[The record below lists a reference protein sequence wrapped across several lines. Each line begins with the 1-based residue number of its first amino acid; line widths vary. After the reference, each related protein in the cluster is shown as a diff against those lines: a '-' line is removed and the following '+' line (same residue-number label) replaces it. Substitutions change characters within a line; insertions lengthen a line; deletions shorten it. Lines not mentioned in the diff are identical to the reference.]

1 MDAPVVTEG
10 GASANLDPM
19 PLSPTAIPLPPSPVG
34 SPRSS
39 ESGDDYALSV
49 PRPAEGADDL
59 EPPTT
64 THRPTTSEL
73 AVEMGPPLATTE
85 TLAVDSSVSVTESTT
100 TPKSAPV
107 PARPSSVATTHSTAP
122 STGSSLASVH
132 FFIVNDLEKLLKT
145 KEGRRDRKLKDALT
159 AALDALKQPPAGDAL
174 TDQLMEPLRL
184 ACQTENPAVV
194 ITALD
199 CIEKLISYRFFEQ
212 TLDAVPTPVSPGSAS
227 PGVLDQLVDTVCDCF
242 VGEVTDEKVQLQVV
256 KAVLAAVSYTSSRP
270 EYYLHQAALLKA
282 VRTIYNIY
290 LLSRSESNQT
300 LAQGTLAQIVHII
313 FGRVKITETSPDTAN
328 LPENTS
334 IPESLS
340 VPGTP
345 VPELHQGRDA
355 SEVPGVPAAAASA
368 PLTGEDSESPTNAL
382 PKLPANNPAAG
393 IYEGP
398 LESDTRTS
406 VDGIAPNANA
416 EAIRDAF
423 SLFRALCKLSMKT
436 MAKENYND
444 IRILSLRSRLLAL
457 HLVHIL
463 LNSHLD
469 VFTSATVTL
478 RTQLPPTP
486 NPATEATDGHTLS
499 EATSPHA
506 ALHPPAT
513 AGPDQAAEF
522 VTIPFIGVVKQY
534 LSLSLTRNLVSPD
547 FGVFEVSLAILARSL
562 VSLRKYLRKEI
573 EVLFRE
579 IVLPTIEMRHSGHL
593 QRSCLLQCLQQICND
608 PQTLIEI
615 YLNYDCSPDAA
626 INLYERLVN
635 TLSKLAAGSTA
646 LANPVATAPAQTPDT
661 EAPYV
666 LPMAMFLPHAPGD
679 LRARPTIPPSLT
691 TSAVNQALLAH
702 REYLIPDDYS
712 LKCQSIEAI
721 TAILR
726 SLVTWVNRGLE
737 VAGVNPRSPSPG
749 QLEGPIPDEASA
761 GSTVAPPSQSDSD
774 GASHRSTRGPSP
786 SPNLSLLTA
795 THHPVLGTVTTDDP
809 EQLKYF
815 KQRKQ
820 QLEDGI
826 RLFNWKPKKGIRA
839 LAAAGFMDLRD
850 PQSVARFFRTTE
862 GLNKAQLGEYLGEGD
877 TENIAIMHAYVDSM
891 QFVDLPFVTALR
903 EFLQGFRLPG
913 ESQKIDRFM
922 LKFAERYVEGN
933 PETFANADTAYVL
946 AYSVIM
952 LNTDAHSPQVKHR
965 MTKQDFVKNNR
976 GIDENADLPEEY
988 LGAIYDEIQNDE
1000 IILKD
1005 EHDPLNAI
1013 NAHAGL
1019 PAGGGRDGT
1028 AYDPNTAST
1037 GLGLALDVLRR
1048 RNSRYEY
1055 FANLSREM
1063 ANKSEALIK
1072 EMLRKQSSVDM
1083 AKESDLFYHASHVE
1097 HVRPM
1102 FEIVWMAILAGISGP
1117 AQQLDDP
1124 VIIHLC
1130 LESFKHAIHIAT
1142 TFDMELERDAFVST
1156 LAKFTVLADLME
1168 MKPKNIEAIKTLLD
1182 VAAVD
1187 GNHLRQSWLDVLTC
1201 ASQLERLQLISD
1213 HGASPGLHGGSTT
1226 LLVPAQSSTDAGSAR
1241 SARTNALATG
1251 TSANAATAGSQ
1262 RSMASS
1268 PTTDRA
1274 RGPVGSAAD
1283 KPVRRSA
1290 LMTNKPK
1297 SGAKQYNKSLQLADL
1312 SRLDANSQSL
1322 VVAVDRIFTSSYR
1335 LSGTAIVEFVRAL
1348 SQVSWEEIQ
1357 SSTFDQQEQ
1366 PRLYSLQKIVE
1377 ISYYNMGRIRMEWS
1391 NVWAILGTHF
1401 HQVGCHPNVQV
1412 GFFALDSLRQLS
1424 MKFLEKE
1431 ELAHFKF
1438 QKDFLQP
1445 FHFILENSPDVAIKD
1460 MVLRCLQHIIRSR
1473 SDRIRSGWKTILSA
1487 LASAARE
1494 TTEPI
1499 VTMAFEIVREVCRER
1514 FNDIVSL
1521 GSFPEL
1527 VLCLTEFCTSA
1538 MHQRTSLQSIE
1549 MLYLCAKN
1557 LAARFQESAPVSGY
1571 LRHQA
1576 PNGGVTNEKNTSTA
1590 PTAAPSASA
1599 STETHASPNGGPPSD
1614 DPVYRLWFPIFH
1626 AMYNIIMNCDDLE
1639 VRTKALN
1646 YLFEFLKSNGATFS
1660 FAFWSL
1666 ILQDVVYPI
1675 FRDLK
1680 SPEPGKR
1687 FGRQE
1692 DITFWFSTTL
1702 IKALRNL
1709 IDLFTH
1715 YYDVLS
1721 PTLDSIL
1728 ELLSVCITQESET
1741 LARIG
1746 SACFQELVENNYH
1759 RFDDGAWRKV
1769 CQTFLFLFTTSVPH
1783 VLFEMSGQTEPST
1796 VTAPSLRGT
1805 PAAPV
1810 KSSFNFYGR
1819 ESPSGN
1825 GGGLGSLSAL
1835 NDDGS
1840 GGTNRGAAAG
1850 MGSGAPDTG
1859 ITSHVMNPLQNRR
1872 KSWKGD
1878 PQTEYQRITL
1888 KCVLQLLLI
1897 QTVDELFH
1905 ANTAIYQ
1912 AVDSDQLFFVLDC
1925 LDKSYQF
1932 AKKFNADVQLRL
1944 ALVESGFMTQVPSLL
1959 KQEVSSLQCSLA
1971 VLQQMYTDSSPER
1984 TIIVEE
1990 VEDRLVPLIHSVLV
2004 HFNRIDPRTAEHHI
2018 KAWQPVVMTVFEN
2031 LLDLDATKS
2040 VFRVKPISPP
2050 PAAAHD
2056 WNHMAVTNAQT
2067 IDTRSAV
2074 VAVTATYGRTMALLQ
2089 PTQAAVKH
2097 KDQYN
2102 HHAPK
2107 PLQVQAVPDVCFYFV
2122 RHGERRDHV
2131 DPSWADSTPRPHD
2144 PPLSDNGIEQAYVTG
2159 RFLHDLE
2166 REGAHSGK
2174 VTTPLYWVFTSPF
2187 LRCVQTAGHI
2197 IRGLKSRTTGEAS
2210 PAGPATRHIE
2220 ASSLPCLHLEPGLGE
2235 WMSDQYFTAPIEE
2248 DLVATRHQELARG
2261 ADAHP
2266 LTARQEIAWDYQ
2278 PLATELAA
2286 YPESFPDLATRI
2298 EQTLSGLVRQVTH
2311 RAQQLAGSSAPRR
2324 VVVVLVTHGACIN
2337 KLLWATTRQFRT
2349 DFPDYCCLARAR
2361 LRPAPAQLT
2370 TSATPALAQL
2380 SYHAWEMKPRVLA
2393 LAETDHLNLPP
2404 LEWHVDAQVYAGHLK
2419 L

>member
-1 MDAPVVTEG
+1 MKAPVVTEG
-10 GASANLDPM
+10 GTSTNPDPA
-19 PLSPTAIPLPPSPVG
+19 PLSPTTIPLPPSPVD

-39 ESGDDYALSV
+39 ESGDGFVSPALQ
-49 PRPAEGADDL
+49 PAEVAAGL
-59 EPPTT
+59 EPPTVTHQSATST
-64 THRPTTSEL
+64 TTME
-73 AVEMGPPLATTE
+73 EEPPVAIIE
-85 TLAVDSSVSVTESTT
+85 THAVDSSISVTESTGT
-100 TPKSAPV
+100 LKDASLSAPEPV
-107 PARPSSVATTHSTAP
+107 RPPSVATTHSTAP
-122 STGSSLASVH
+122 STSSSLASVH

-159 AALDALKQPPAGDAL
+159 AALEALKQPPAGGAL

-184 ACQTENPAVV
+184 ACQTESPPVV

-212 TLDAVPTPVSPGSAS
+212 TFGALPTPASPGSAS
-227 PGVLDQLVDTVCDCF
+227 PGILDQLVDMVCDCF

-256 KAVLAAVSYTSSRP
+256 KAVLAAVSYTSPHP

-313 FGRVKITETSPDTAN
+313 FGRVKITDANPDATN

-334 IPESLS
+334 LPETLS

-345 VPELHQGRDA
+345 VPELHQASGATDEVDT
-355 SEVPGVPAAAASA
+355 SEVAASA
-368 PLTGEDSESPTNAL
+368 PPTEEEPESQADTTSTAL
-382 PKLPANNPAAG
+382 ARNPAASATA
-393 IYEGP
+393 IHEGP
-398 LESDTRTS
+398 LESAARTS
-406 VDGIAPNANA
+406 VDGIVPKANE

-457 HLVHIL
+457 HLIHIL

-478 RTQLPPTP
+478 RTQLPITP
-486 NPATEATDGHTLS
+486 NPATDGHAPQET
-499 EATSPHA
+499 TSPHA
-506 ALHPPAT
+506 ELQPPMAAL
-513 AGPDQAAEF
+513 PDHAAEF

-534 LSLSLTRNLVSPD
+534 LTLSLTRNLVSPD

-608 PQTLIEI
+608 PQTLIEV

-646 LANPVATAPAQTPDT
+646 LSNPLTTTPAQTLDN

-691 TSAVNQALLAH
+691 TSAVNQALLVH

-726 SLVTWVNRGLE
+726 SLVTWINRGLE
-737 VAGVNPRSPSPG
+737 VAGVGPRSLSPS
-749 QLEGPIPDEASA
+749 QLDGTVPDEASA
-761 GSTVAPPSQSDSD
+761 GSHMAPTPQSDSD

-786 SPNLSLLTA
+786 SPNLSLQTV
-795 THHPVLGTVTTDDP
+795 THHPVLGPVTTDDP

-826 RLFNWKPKKGIRA
+826 RLFNWKPKKGVQA
-839 LAAAGFMDLRD
+839 LAAAGFMDMRD
-850 PQSVARFFRTTE
+850 PHSVARFFRTTE

-877 TENIAIMHAYVDSM
+877 AENIAIMHAYVDSM
-891 QFVDLPFVTALR
+891 KFVNLPFVTALR
-903 EFLQGFRLPG
+903 DFLQGFRLPG

-933 PETFANADTAYVL
+933 PDTFANADTAYVL

-952 LNTDAHSPQVKHR
+952 LNTDAHSPQVKNR

-988 LGAIYDEIQNDE
+988 LGAIYDEIQGDE

-1005 EHDPLNAI
+1005 EHDPLNTT

-1019 PAGGGRDGT
+1019 PTGGGRDGA
-1028 AYDPNTAST
+1028 AYDPNTASS

-1182 VAAVD
+1182 VAAID

-1213 HGASPGLHGGSTT
+1213 HGASPGTHGGSAT
-1226 LLVPAQSSTDAGSAR
+1226 LLVPAQSGTDTGSAR
-1241 SARTNALATG
+1241 GARPSALTAG
-1251 TSANAATAGSQ
+1251 NAATTGPQ
-1262 RSMASS
+1262 QPTASS

-1283 KPVRRSA
+1283 KPVRRSV

-1297 SGAKQYNKSLQLADL
+1297 SGVKQYNKSLQLADL

-1348 SQVSWEEIQ
+1348 SEVSWEEIQ

-1527 VLCLTEFCTSA
+1527 ILCLTEFCTSA

-1576 PNGGVTNEKNTSTA
+1576 PNGSVTNEKGT
-1590 PTAAPSASA
+1590 TAALTSAPRASEAAEITSPPS
-1599 STETHASPNGGPPSD
+1599 GPPSD

-1783 VLFEMSGQTEPST
+1783 VLFEMSGQAEPST

-1819 ESPSGN
+1819 ESPNGNSG
-1825 GGGLGSLSAL
+1825 GVGSLQTL
-1835 NDDGS
+1835 NGDGP
-1840 GGTNRGAAAG
+1840 GGIGRGSAAA
-1850 MGSGAPDTG
+1850 MGPGAPDTG

-1971 VLQQMYTDSSPER
+1971 ILQQMYTDSSPER
-1984 TIIVEE
+1984 TIIAEE
-1990 VEDRLVPLIHSVLV
+1990 VEDRLVPLTQSVLV

-2018 KAWQPVVMTVFEN
+2018 KAWQPVVVTVFEN
-2031 LLDLDATKS
+2031 LLDLDAAK
-2040 VFRVKPISPP
+2040 FQRQMRMLYPE
-2050 PAAAHD
+2050 
-2056 WNHMAVTNAQT
+2056 
-2067 IDTRSAV
+2067 V
-2074 VAVTATYGRTMALLQ
+2074 VQMLT
-2089 PTQAAVKH
+2089 
-2097 KDQYN
+2097 
-2102 HHAPK
+2102 
-2107 PLQVQAVPDVCFYFV
+2107 F
-2122 RHGERRDHV
+2122 
-2131 DPSWADSTPRPHD
+2131 SRPHN
-2144 PPLSDNGIEQAYVTG
+2144 LTTLIQRILLRVGEEYQIVTG
-2159 RFLHDLE
+2159 
-2166 REGAHSGK
+2166 
-2174 VTTPLYWVFTSPF
+2174 
-2187 LRCVQTAGHI
+2187 
-2197 IRGLKSRTTGEAS
+2197 
-2210 PAGPATRHIE
+2210 
-2220 ASSLPCLHLEPGLGE
+2220 
-2235 WMSDQYFTAPIEE
+2235 
-2248 DLVATRHQELARG
+2248 
-2261 ADAHP
+2261 DA
-2266 LTARQEIAWDYQ
+2266 
-2278 PLATELAA
+2278 
-2286 YPESFPDLATRI
+2286 
-2298 EQTLSGLVRQVTH
+2298 
-2311 RAQQLAGSSAPRR
+2311 
-2324 VVVVLVTHGACIN
+2324 
-2337 KLLWATTRQFRT
+2337 
-2349 DFPDYCCLARAR
+2349 
-2361 LRPAPAQLT
+2361 
-2370 TSATPALAQL
+2370 
-2380 SYHAWEMKPRVLA
+2380 
-2393 LAETDHLNLPP
+2393 
-2404 LEWHVDAQVYAGHLK
+2404 
-2419 L
+2419 